1 MQSPFFSVIIPT
13 YNRKE
18 FLKKAINSVLE
29 QTEKDWELLIVDDG
43 SSDGSQPLKEEIA
56 KEEKAKEEIVK
67 EEKAKEEIAK
77 EEIAK
82 EEKAKEE
89 KAGQNYLKKNIHWF
103 TRKHFGVSSARN
115 YGVKKA
121 KGKWIAFL
129 DSDDLWHPEKLKKQK
144 EFTRQFPNFSI
155 FQCEELWV
163 RNNLHANIP
172 KKHHKKSGNIFKPSL
187 EICFITPSA
196 VCIKKELFEMF
207 GGFDENIPCCEDY
220 DLWLKI
226 TAQCNVGLLAENLV
240 TRYEG
245 HHDQLSHSFF
255 AMDRFRIYS
264 LCKLLLLENLTI
276 EQRNMTK
283 IILKKKYSIYLQG
296 AKKRNK
302 NSEKLENLLQV
313 AMNISISKN
322 SEKNLFLE
330 SVRGCLWKNTAGS

>member
-56 KEEKAKEEIVK
+56 KEEKAKEEIAK

-82 EEKAKEE
+82 EEKA

-187 EICFITPSA
+187 ELC
-196 VCIKKELFEMF
+196 
-207 GGFDENIPCCEDY
+207 
-220 DLWLKI
+220 
-226 TAQCNVGLLAENLV
+226 
-240 TRYEG
+240 
-245 HHDQLSHSFF
+245 LS
-255 AMDRFRIYS
+255 
-264 LCKLLLLENLTI
+264 LLL
-276 EQRNMTK
+276 QF
-283 IILKKKYSIYLQG
+283 
-296 AKKRNK
+296 
-302 NSEKLENLLQV
+302 V
-313 AMNISISKN
+313 
-322 SEKNLFLE
+322 
-330 SVRGCLWKNTAGS
+330 

>member
-56 KEEKAKEEIVK
+56 KEE
-67 EEKAKEEIAK
+67 IAK
-77 EEIAK
+77 EEIA
-82 EEKAKEE
+82 KAKEE

-283 IILKKKYSIYLQG
+283 MILKKKYSIYLQG